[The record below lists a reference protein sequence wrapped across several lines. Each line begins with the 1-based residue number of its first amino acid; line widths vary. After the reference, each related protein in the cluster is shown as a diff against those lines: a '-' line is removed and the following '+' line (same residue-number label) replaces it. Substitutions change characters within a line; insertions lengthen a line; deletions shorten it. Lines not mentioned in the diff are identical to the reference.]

1 MLYLSGEHTEFTYYP
16 PFMKSVQQTP
26 STENNIGEIGTAS
39 LRDAL
44 MTNTTLTQL
53 NLKCLE
59 KNRTG
64 HQKRWTTLFTIHNKS
79 QMIIIISM
87 FDFEKDTDKPITH
100 ESSCEW

>member
-1 MLYLSGEHTEFTYYP
+1 
-16 PFMKSVQQTP
+16 MKSVQQTP

-64 HQKRWTTLFTIHNKS
+64 HQKRWTTSFTIHNKS

-87 FDFEKDTDKPITH
+87 FDFEKVTDKPITH